1 MQKRDLFWRHHDVLH
16 RMAEYSSTP
25 QGGTRVPLKYPK
37 GTDQR
42 KHMGDNAKWRSTVR
56 FGLRESGRI
65 LLRRD
70 PIFELV
76 KHRRQRS
83 PQTRIFSPQDDLV
96 CRRRRCGKH
105 EKWRGMR
112 PSILTI
118 HRTVTTRRADF
129 SVRLIRRDRR
139 APLMMLVHEECRIT
153 CDHRHSLWY
162 LTCSSDCGLGRNAIQ
177 QWSVHDFVP
186 MTAAPGTRGKRK
198 PSGAASPERY
208 ISTTRCHTAEYSP
221 CIAPAQCALGCKPQ
235 MCERLL

>member
-1 MQKRDLFWRHHDVLH
+1 MCCILWL
-16 RMAEYSSTP
+16 STPVPP

-42 KHMGDNAKWRSTVR
+42 KHMGDNAKWRSLQCDSGSAIWSHTPPTR
-56 FGLRESGRI
+56 SDLRTC
-65 LLRRD
+65 
-70 PIFELV
+70 
-76 KHRRQRS
+76 
-83 PQTRIFSPQDDLV
+83 QTPSSTKSANAHFQPQDDLV

-129 SVRLIRRDRR
+129 AVRLTRRDRR

-162 LTCSSDCGLGRNAIQ
+162 LTCSSDCGLSRNAIQ

-186 MTAAPGTRGKRK
+186 MTAAPGNRGKRK
-198 PSGAASPERY
+198 PERRVPNA
-208 ISTTRCHTAEYSP
+208 TFRQLAVTLNTVR
-221 CIAPAQCALGCKPQ
+221 ALHP
-235 MCERLL
+235 RSAL

>member
-1 MQKRDLFWRHHDVLH
+1 MLH
-16 RMAEYSSTP
+16 PMAEYSSTP

-37 GTDQR
+37 GVPISGNTWATTR
-42 KHMGDNAKWRSTVR
+42 SGDRYSAIRAPR
-56 FGLRESGRI
+56 SGRI

-129 SVRLIRRDRR
+129 AVRLTRRDRR

-162 LTCSSDCGLGRNAIQ
+162 LTCSSDCGLSRNAIQ

-186 MTAAPGTRGKRK
+186 MTAAPGNRGKRK
-198 PSGAASPERY
+198 PERRVPNA
-208 ISTTRCHTAEYSP
+208 TFRQLAVTRLNAVR
-221 CIAPAQCALGCKPQ
+221 ALHS
-235 MCERLL
+235 RSAR

>member
-1 MQKRDLFWRHHDVLH
+1 MLH
-16 RMAEYSSTP
+16 PMAEYSSTP
-25 QGGTRVPLKYPK
+25 KGVLEYPSSTPR
-37 GTDQR
+37 GYRSAETHGRQR
-42 KHMGDNAKWRSTVR
+42 EVEIDSAIRAPR
-56 FGLRESGRI
+56 SGRI

-129 SVRLIRRDRR
+129 AVRLTRRDRR

-186 MTAAPGTRGKRK
+186 MTAAPGNRGKRK
-198 PSGAASPERY
+198 PERRVPNA
-208 ISTTRCHTAEYSP
+208 TFRQLAVTRLNTVR
-221 CIAPAQCALGCKPQ
+221 ALHP
-235 MCERLL
+235 RSAL

>member
-1 MQKRDLFWRHHDVLH
+1 MLHH
-16 RMAEYSSTP
+16 MAEYSSTP
-25 QGGTRVPLKYPK
+25 QGALRIPPSGVPQGVHP
-37 GTDQR
+37 
-42 KHMGDNAKWRSTVR
+42 
-56 FGLRESGRI
+56 LRETWATTRSGDRNSAIRAPRSGRI

-129 SVRLIRRDRR
+129 AVRLTRRDRR
-139 APLMMLVHEECRIT
+139 APVMMLVHEECRIT

-162 LTCSSDCGLGRNAIQ
+162 LTCSSDCGLSRNAIQ

-186 MTAAPGTRGKRK
+186 MTAAPGNRGKRK
-198 PSGAASPERY
+198 PERRVPNA
-208 ISTTRCHTAEYSP
+208 TFRQLAVTRLNAVR
-221 CIAPAQCALGCKPQ
+221 ALHP
-235 MCERLL
+235 RSAL